1 MQKLIWENAKGERL
15 DLTSDPYGITEWEG
29 FSGIDLNVQTQKVP
43 FQDGSVFIDALYED
57 RTIAVTLAI
66 YDGNNLE
73 TRYRLRRA
81 LISALNPKAGEGYL
95 IYKNDYIEKRIKAIA
110 NNPIFE
116 THNSDMVGT
125 PKASLSW
132 TCCDPY
138 WEDLE
143 ETTIKF
149 MGTMRNQI
157 EYDGD
162 VETGV
167 NLEYIGYSA
176 SLDIENVNENK
187 EIKLQGIG
195 TNRKIDIS
203 TLAGKK
209 TIFATDLNKSMKYVG
224 FYTEDYCVCNG
235 FLFSPYYDWNG
246 VLQLLYFDENN
257 IKRNTIVPA
266 GVLGNF
272 LHFELVTYCES
283 TGEYYIYNSYTNKI
297 YSSPDLETWTENL
310 YIYKDVG
317 DWVVRVS
324 LSETWEISNDGV
336 TWTPS
341 TMTDFMY
348 VEDLGY
354 YAIDNYNMYFDADDL
369 SAVSVI
375 KHEDAPYRFNYLLQ
389 FGEYVVAQTNYGAQ
403 GANAIFKNNV
413 EVTDNIFSGYLTRVV
428 PFKNDFVGYV
438 EGGTGIRLINKNFQK
453 LNGLQYEG
461 EYAFP
466 CCTFND
472 KLYLNLKDGVM
483 PYPTF
488 GYTENLQDYT
498 ILNNQ
503 EMQTAIKYEDVY
515 FVTSNTILQQF
526 AMLYVT
532 NDLKDLTE
540 IFLMVGFQKVKMQK
554 NYIVGFN
561 QGATIPIENH
571 IAGYKIENYTPVVF
585 STSITGVMC
594 NYLLNSFRIFGDTF
608 YFCTGNGLYHGTD
621 FENFTQECNGENVL
635 DVVVTE
641 NNTIILTD
649 TNYYLNGNIITAPD
663 TFKKVE
669 WSDYYQKFLFISDT
683 ACYSSMDGVNF
694 ELVDG
699 ITGNLIDI
707 IYDEKQSLW
716 WILAEK
722 TCYTYYMDLLSEIEC
737 SGMNGELCLTDKGV
751 AIIGQ
756 QIQEIIYSRS
766 TNLIGK
772 MTATSDMSL
781 SLKTGTNILTFS
793 GGDKDVLFLKY
804 RKKYI
809 GV

>member
-1 MQKLIWENAKGERL
+1 MQKLIWENSKGERL
-15 DLTSDPYGITEWEG
+15 DLTSAPYGITEWEG

-73 TRYRLRRA
+73 TRYRLRRE

-95 IYKNDYIEKRIKAIA
+95 IYKNDFIEKRIRAIA

-138 WEDLE
+138 WEDVE
-143 ETTIKF
+143 ETVIKF
-149 MGTMRNQI
+149 MGNMRNQI

-167 NLEYIGYSA
+167 NLEYVGYSA
-176 SLDIENVNENK
+176 SLEVENINENK
-187 EIKLQGIG
+187 QIELQGIG
-195 TNRKIDIS
+195 PNRKIDIS

-209 TIFATDLNKSMKYVG
+209 TIFATDLSKTMQYVG
-224 FYTEDYCVCNG
+224 YYTEDYCACNG
-235 FLFSPYYDWNG
+235 YLFSPYYDG
-246 VLQLLYFDENN
+246 GLQLIYFDENN
-257 IKRNTIVPA
+257 IKRNTMVPA
-266 GVLGNF
+266 TVIGNF

-283 TGEYYIYNSYTNKI
+283 TGEYYIYDPYTNKI
-297 YSSPDLETWTENL
+297 YSSSDLETWTENL

-317 DWVVRVS
+317 DWVVRVA
-324 LSETWEISNDGV
+324 LSGTWEISSDGV

-354 YAIDNYNMYFDADDL
+354 YAIDNNNMYYDADDL

-375 KHEDAPYRFNYLLQ
+375 KHEDNPYRFNYLLQ
-389 FGEYVVAQTNYGAQ
+389 FGEYVVAQTNYGVQ
-403 GANAIFKNNV
+403 GTNIIFKNNV
-413 EVTDNIFSGYLTRVV
+413 EVTDHIFGEHQYLTRVV
-428 PFKNDFVGYV
+428 PFKNDLVGYV
-438 EGGTGIRLINKNFQK
+438 EGGTGSRLINKNFQN

-461 EYAFP
+461 EYAYP
-466 CCTFND
+466 CCYVND
-472 KLYLNLKDGVM
+472 KLYLKLRDGLLRELV
-483 PYPTF
+483 F

-498 ILNNQ
+498 IMNNQ
-503 EMQTAIKYEDVY
+503 GMQTGIKYGDVY
-515 FVTSNTILQQF
+515 FFASLTILQQYQV
-526 AMLYVT
+526 LYMT
-532 NDLKDLTE
+532 NNLKDFSEVFEMYGLR
-540 IFLMVGFQKVKMQK
+540 KVKMQK
-554 NYIVGFN
+554 NYIVDYNDIGIDKI
-561 QGATIPIENH
+561 T
-571 IAGYKIENYTPVVF
+571 GYKIENYTPVVF
-585 STSITGVMC
+585 ETSITGAMC
-594 NYLLNSFRIFGDTF
+594 NYVLNNFRIFGDTF
-608 YFCTGNGLYHGTD
+608 YFCTGNGLYIGTD

-641 NNTIILTD
+641 NNTIIITD
-649 TNYYLNGNIITAPD
+649 TNYYLNGNVVTAPD

-683 ACYSSMDGVNF
+683 ACYSSMDGLNF

-716 WILAEK
+716 WILAET

-737 SGMNGELCLTDKGV
+737 SGVNGELCLTDKGV
-751 AIIGQ
+751 AIINQ

-781 SLKTGTNILTFS
+781 SLKTGTNILTFN
-793 GGDKDVLFLKY
+793 GGEKDVLFLKY

>member
-1 MQKLIWENAKGERL
+1 MQKLIWENSKGEKL
-15 DLTSDPYGITEWEG
+15 DLTASPYGITEWEG

-95 IYKNDYIEKRIKAIA
+95 IYKNDFIEKRIKAIA

-138 WEDLE
+138 WEDVE
-143 ETTIKF
+143 ETTVKF
-149 MGTMRNQI
+149 MGNMRNQI

-176 SLDIENVNENK
+176 SLEVENINENK
-187 EIKLQGIG
+187 EIELQGIG

-209 TIFATDLNKSMKYVG
+209 TIFATDLYKSMKYIG

-235 FLFSPYYDWNG
+235 YLFAPYYDWSG

-257 IKRNTIVPA
+257 IKRNSIIPA
-266 GVLGNF
+266 QVIGKF
-272 LHFELVTYCES
+272 LYFELVTYCEN
-283 TGEYYIYNSYTNKI
+283 TGEYYIYDSYTNKI
-297 YSSPDLETWTENL
+297 FSSSDLETWTENL

-324 LSETWEISNDGV
+324 LSETWEISSDGV

-354 YAIDNYNMYFDADDL
+354 YAIDNNNMYFDADDL

-375 KHEDAPYRFNYLLQ
+375 KHEDSPYRFNYLLQ
-389 FGEYVVAQTNYGAQ
+389 FGEYVVAVTNYGTQ

-413 EVTDNIFSGYLTRVV
+413 EVTDNIFGGYLTRVV
-428 PFKNDFVGYV
+428 PFKNDLVGYV
-438 EGGTGIRLINKNFQK
+438 EGGTVARLINKNFQN

-466 CCTFND
+466 CGYVNG
-472 KLYLNLKDGVM
+472 KLYLKLRDGLLDELV
-483 PYPTF
+483 F

-503 EMQTAIKYEDVY
+503 EMESAMKWGDVY
-515 FVTSNTILQQF
+515 FVTSQRFLRANQ
-526 AMLYVT
+526 MLYIT
-532 NDLKDLTE
+532 NDLIEFSEVRELN
-540 IFLMVGFQKVKMQK
+540 GFGAVLAKMR
-554 NYIVGFN
+554 NDYIVDYN
-561 QGATIPIENH
+561 NIVDLIT
-571 IAGYKIENYTPVVF
+571 GYKIENYTPVPF
-585 STSITGVMC
+585 STSLTGVMC

-608 YFCTGNGLYHGTD
+608 YFCTGNGLYFGTD

-649 TNYYLNGNIITAPD
+649 TNYYLNGNVVTAPD

-669 WSDYYQKFLFISDT
+669 WSEYYQKFLFISDT

-716 WILAEK
+716 WILAET

-781 SLKTGTNILTFS
+781 SLKTGTNILTFN

>member
-1 MQKLIWENAKGERL
+1 MQKLIWENSKGERL
-15 DLTSDPYGITEWEG
+15 DLTSAPYGITEWEG

-73 TRYRLRRA
+73 TRYRLRRE

-138 WEDLE
+138 WEDVE

-149 MGTMRNQI
+149 MGNMRNQI

-176 SLDIENVNENK
+176 SLEVENINENK
-187 EIKLQGIG
+187 EIELQGIG

-203 TLAGKK
+203 TLSGKK
-209 TIFATDLNKSMKYVG
+209 TIWATDLNKSNYATRMA
-224 FYTEDYCVCNG
+224 
-235 FLFSPYYDWNG
+235 
-246 VLQLLYFDENN
+246 YFDIASANGLLFFITQSASTSSYLLAYMDSN
-257 IKRNTIVPA
+257 GIIKESVTPDKVGR
-266 GVLGNF
+266 F
-272 LHFELVTYCES
+272 LHFEPVTYCES
-283 TGEYYIYNSYTNKI
+283 TGEYYIYCPSLNKI
-297 YSSPDLETWTENL
+297 YSSSDLETWTENL

-317 DWVVRVS
+317 DWVVRVAV
-324 LSETWEISNDGV
+324 SETWEISSDGV

-341 TMTDFMY
+341 TMKDFMY

-354 YAIDNYNMYFDADDL
+354 YAIDNNNMYFDADDL

-375 KHEDAPYRFNYLLQ
+375 KHEDSPYRFNYLLQ
-389 FGEYVVAQTNYGAQ
+389 FGEYVVAVVNYGAQ

-413 EVTDNIFSGYLTRVV
+413 EVTENIFGGYLARVV
-428 PFKNDFVGYV
+428 PFKNDLVGYV
-438 EGGTGIRLINKNFQK
+438 EGQGGRLINKNFQN

-461 EYAFP
+461 GYVYP
-466 CCTFND
+466 LCTFND
-472 KLYLNLKDGVM
+472 RLYLLVNGSLGDI
-483 PYPTF
+483 F
-488 GYTENLQDYT
+488 SIWGYTDNLNEYE
-498 ILNNQ
+498 IINND
-503 EMQTAIKYEDVY
+503 ELHFGWKYEDVY
-515 FVTSNTILQQF
+515 YFIDTALLHSGNYLYEASNFKEINFLQDLQS
-526 AMLYVT
+526 YVVGMHDNLIVAEKMIDVDPT
-532 NDLKDLTE
+532 VI
-540 IFLMVGFQKVKMQK
+540 IF
-554 NYIVGFN
+554 
-561 QGATIPIENH
+561 
-571 IAGYKIENYTPVVF
+571 KIENYRISGPII
-585 STSITGVMC
+585 TSIIG
-594 NYLLNSFRIFGDTF
+594 YPLGFRVFGNKVYIFTEDGMYESSD
-608 YFCTGNGLYHGTD
+608 L
-621 FENFTQECNGENVL
+621 ENWTHSYNGEKVIDL
-635 DVVVTE
+635 CITE
-641 NNTIILTD
+641 NNKIVLTD
-649 TNYYLNGNIITAPD
+649 TNYYLNGNVVTAPD

-669 WSDYYQKFLFISDT
+669 WSEYYQKFLFISDT
-683 ACYSSMDGVNF
+683 ACYSSMDGANF

-716 WILAEK
+716 WILAET
-722 TCYTYYMDLLSEIEC
+722 TCYTYYMDLLSQIDC
-737 SGMNGELCLTDKGV
+737 SGIGGTLCLSKNGV
-751 AIIGQ
+751 LIVNR

-781 SLKTGTNILTFS
+781 SLKIGTNIFTFN
-793 GGDKDVLFLKY
+793 GGEKDVLFLKY

>member
-1 MQKLIWENAKGERL
+1 MQKLIWENSKGERL
-15 DLTSDPYGITEWEG
+15 DLTSAPYGITEWEG
-29 FSGIDLNVQTQKVP
+29 FSGIELNVQTQKVP

-73 TRYRLRRA
+73 TRYRLRRE

-95 IYKNDYIEKRIKAIA
+95 IYKNDFIEKRIRAIA

-138 WEDLE
+138 WEDVE
-143 ETTIKF
+143 ETTVKF
-149 MGTMRNQI
+149 MGNMRNQI

-176 SLDIENVNENK
+176 SLDVENINENK

-209 TIFATDLNKSMKYVG
+209 TIFATDLSKSVLYTG
-224 FYTEDYCVCNG
+224 FPFYDICVCNNK
-235 FLFSPYYDWNG
+235 LFFSDVAQNGDAKLLIEDENG
-246 VLQLLYFDENN
+246 VVKISLTPYEA
-257 IKRNTIVPA
+257 KRFT
-266 GVLGNF
+266 
-272 LHFELVTYCES
+272 HFELVNYCES
-283 TGEYYIYNSYTNKI
+283 RDEYYIWCAEDNKF
-297 YSSPDLETWTENL
+297 YSSSDLETWTETL

-317 DWVVRVS
+317 DWFCRVAV
-324 LSETWEISNDGV
+324 SETWEISNDGV

-341 TMTDFMY
+341 TMTEFMY

-354 YAIDNYNMYFDADDL
+354 YAIDNNNMYYDADDL

-375 KHEDAPYRFNYLLQ
+375 KHEDSPYRFNYLLQ
-389 FGEYVVAQTNYGAQ
+389 FGEYVVAQTNYGIA
-403 GANAIFKNNV
+403 GANIIFKNNV
-413 EVTDNIFSGYLTRVV
+413 EVTDYIFGENKTLTRVV
-428 PFKNDFVGYV
+428 PFRNDLVGFVA
-438 EGGTGIRLINKNFQK
+438 GGGIGLINKNFQN

-461 EYAFP
+461 QYAYP

-472 KLYLNLKDGVM
+472 VLYLFLSGTGNYVGIAG
-483 PYPTF
+483 T
-488 GYTENLQDYT
+488 TENLQDYKIINKT
-498 ILNNQ
+498 RIID
-503 EMQTAIKYEDVY
+503 AIKYEDVY
-515 FVTSNTILQQF
+515 YAIDLGIDRPNTALYISSNLKEFTLLQQLNNF
-526 AMLYVT
+526 NEGYSFCK
-532 NDLKDLTE
+532 NYWIGYDNSE
-540 IFLMVGFQKVKMQK
+540 NKVKGFEIN
-554 NYIVGFN
+554 NYALN
-561 QGATIPIENH
+561 W
-571 IAGYKIENYTPVVF
+571 F
-585 STSITGVMC
+585 STPIVETP
-594 NYLLNSFRIFGDTF
+594 NRLRIFGNKK
-608 YFCTGNGLYHGTD
+608 YICTNNGLYESSD
-621 FENFTQECNGENVL
+621 LENWNSSCNGENVY
-635 DVVVTE
+635 DVVVTG

-649 TNYYLNGNIITAPD
+649 TNYYLNGIVITAPD

-683 ACYSSMDGVNF
+683 ACYSSMDGANF

-699 ITGNLIDI
+699 ITGNLVDLV
-707 IYDEKQSLW
+707 YDEKQSLW
-716 WILAEK
+716 WILTEDS
-722 TCYTYYMDLLSEIEC
+722 CYTYYMDLLSVIES
-737 SGMNGELCLTDKGV
+737 SGIEGLLCITKNGV
-751 AIIGQ
+751 AIINR
-756 QIQEIIYSRS
+756 QIQEIVYTRS

-781 SLKTGTNILTFS
+781 SLKTGTNILAFS